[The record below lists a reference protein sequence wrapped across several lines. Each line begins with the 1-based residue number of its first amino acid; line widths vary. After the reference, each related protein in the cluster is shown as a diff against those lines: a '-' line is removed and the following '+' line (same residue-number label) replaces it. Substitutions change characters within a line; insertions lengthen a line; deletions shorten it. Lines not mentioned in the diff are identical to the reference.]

1 MPNNQYNELMYQVGS
16 PNRKVRISP
25 TAIIKLDNG
34 QNLVWPSS
42 KPGRYWKSTKTDFL
56 WICPFGGKS
65 WSLIILVVQKL
76 NGARIYEKIIPMLPL
91 LNELITDIKPDF

>member
-34 QNLVWPSS
+34 QNLVWPRSARTIRNRR
-42 KPGRYWKSTKTDFL
+42 KPIM
-56 WICPFGGKS
+56 WIFVR
-65 WSLIILVVQKL
+65 LV
-76 NGARIYEKIIPMLPL
+76 EKV
-91 LNELITDIKPDF
+91 DH